1 MRCESGLAL
10 IFEMMIVLAVPE
22 VITDVT
28 GNQPMNATEIENLLD
43 DTTSAN
49 PKTRRA
55 ALLQL
60 CPCHIRNNVARIWDR
75 IIEMR
80 TDENP
85 GVRSIVL
92 HNLCDGSP
100 RERESEVVAAVE
112 LLAYDSDHKI
122 RRRARRALAA
132 YRRTGQINV
141 E

>member
-60 CPCHIRNNVARIWDR
+60 C
-75 IIEMR
+75 
-80 TDENP
+80 
-85 GVRSIVL
+85 
-92 HNLCDGSP
+92 LCDGSP

-112 LLAYDSDHKI
+112 LLANDSDHKI